1 MLTLAMV
8 LGVAIILAGVLV
20 AVSPERLLS
29 VADWE
34 SRRGLYIAAAMR
46 VITGLV
52 LILAAPA
59 SRSPTG
65 FRIIGAIALL
75 AGLVFPLL
83 PTDRWAAFI
92 RWWTQEGGGPRN
104 TAPFIG
110 PPLRWRYCL
119 VRSLRMQLC
128 PSAPPP
134 NKRPKLTYRSS
145 PPPACV
151 NLRRRNQAAPAN
163 RSSAARVGA
172 QPLGGSSVP

>member
-1 MLTLAMV
+1 MV

-92 RWWTQEGGGPRN
+92 RWWTQEHRALYRASATVAILLG
-104 TAPFIG
+104 AFIA
-110 PPLRWRYCL
+110 Y
-119 VRSLRMQLC
+119 
-128 PSAPPP
+128 
-134 NKRPKLTYRSS
+134 
-145 PPPACV
+145 
-151 NLRRRNQAAPAN
+151 AALP
-163 RSSAARVGA
+163 
-172 QPLGGSSVP
+172 